1 MKKRILSTILSL
13 CMVLSLL
20 PARVLAQELTHLS
33 HAGWQDA
40 VPQSIAPQSIGPTEA
55 EVEND
60 LYEKMSAQV
69 SVITLISD
77 IELNGALR
85 IDYAVTIDL
94 NGHALKMSDIA
105 SGSVFVIEDDGHLTL
120 TDNNPGAQHKFT
132 PNADGLWVLDEIGGT
147 KTISGGIITG
157 GNGGGVLIEPG
168 GRLTMT
174 GGSIVGCQA
183 VSQMYDAGGGVMVE
197 CKTDPDNGIISNGTF
212 TMNGGAIIGCVARH
226 GGGVEIDGG
235 GEGEYGTFTMNG
247 GVIDSCVAID
257 GRGGGVLNDGIFIMG
272 KGGTIKNCK
281 AVKYDQYYLGSGV
294 SLGGDR
300 NILNGTIIS
309 GDVVDTQHIFV
320 NGPVT
325 IGADADIRANMISY
339 GHTIAL
345 DDGVSSATIYGKITN
360 DSYGGASCYADG
372 LVAVTYQV
380 DGEDYATQILRSG
393 GTATQPVAPTVPAD
407 HTFDGWYKDGTKWVD
422 TAPVTENLTLTGWLY
437 HPVKDESELTVAL
450 ANSSIDVI
458 RLMSDIKLA
467 NELQITNGRK
477 VILDLNGY
485 VLDLAGKYISVS
497 ALSATNRL
505 QNQLTIM
512 DSRPTAEHKF
522 KDDGTGLWVLNAGGD
537 KLVKGGV
544 ITGGKATYGGGAI
557 EVGFYGKLIMNG
569 GNIVGCSAGYFG
581 GAVNIINGTTFE
593 MNGGDIMGCKA
604 GYAGGAVCVGI
615 ESSPFGTFTMNGG
628 SIADCTAV
636 NGSGVYLYDKMNA
649 NGGVVGGTV
658 LLDADGVITGGGST
672 FSELIINNNAQA
684 RFSGVHSP
692 LGIVKEKPTGANGH
706 NYCTVTFTPDGG
718 NMPHTTRYFLQGRNI
733 SGEIKPDPRTG
744 YTFAGWYKADG
755 TVWNYASDK
764 VTGDITLYAKWT
776 PNIYTVTFD
785 STGGSEVITKTM
797 DVAYGE
803 QLGDMPVP
811 IRTGYFF
818 CGWYDAMVGGKCYS
832 GSDGKSTNQYDK
844 TENCTLYAQWKINQ
858 YTITFDTAGGSKID
872 SITQDYGTAITAPAN
887 PTREG
892 YTFISWDKKI
902 PATMPAEDITITAQ
916 WKDIE
921 KPTGGIRVGTSKWKT
936 FLNNI
941 TFGLFFKDTQT
952 VTITAADN
960 SGETVKIEYLLSA
973 KEYTKAEL
981 DGITFTA
988 YTALFGINPDNEYII
1003 YVRLTDKTGNTDYI
1017 CSDGIVLD
1025 SIAPVISGVENTKT
1039 YCTAQ
1044 TVTITEEYVDTV
1056 TVSGTAVTLDENK
1069 SFILSAADGEQKI
1082 VVTDKA
1088 GNTAEMTVTVND
1100 GHTFGKWESN
1110 GDGTHTHRC
1119 KISGCNGFETK
1130 ECSGGT
1136 ATCTEKAKCEV
1147 CHESYGDLDSNNH
1160 TDTAKWVKD
1169 AQGHEKKYICC
1180 GSVIVASEAHEWA
1193 NGVCRECGYECSHD
1207 DNDKNHI
1214 CDICGKTI
1222 SNHKDTDKNHIC
1234 DFCGKTISNHEDT
1247 DKNHICNYCGKV
1259 ITNHTGGKA
1268 TCKDKAICDYCG
1280 KAYGEL
1286 DPGNH
1291 ANLKHIPAK
1300 AATKDAEGNIEY
1312 WYCEGCDRYYS
1323 DAEALNGIVKG
1334 SILIMKL
1341 TDEPKSPKTC
1351 DNSSHMPWT
1360 ALLFIGG
1367 GVCAALTVKRRKVR
1381 STRR

>member
-1 MKKRILSTILSL
+1 
-13 CMVLSLL
+13 MVLSLL

>member
-360 DSYGGASCYADG
+360 DSYGGASC
-372 LVAVTYQV
+372 
-380 DGEDYATQILRSG
+380 
-393 GTATQPVAPTVPAD
+393 
-407 HTFDGWYKDGTKWVD
+407 
-422 TAPVTENLTLTGWLY
+422 
-437 HPVKDESELTVAL
+437 DESELTVAL

-706 NYCTVTFTPDGG
+706 NYCTVTFTPYGG

-1147 CHESYGDLDSNNH
+1147 CGES
-1160 TDTAKWVKD
+1160 
-1169 AQGHEKKYICC
+1169 
-1180 GSVIVASEAHEWA
+1180 
-1193 NGVCRECGYECSHD
+1193 
-1207 DNDKNHI
+1207 
-1214 CDICGKTI
+1214 
-1222 SNHKDTDKNHIC
+1222 
-1234 DFCGKTISNHEDT
+1234 
-1247 DKNHICNYCGKV
+1247 
-1259 ITNHTGGKA
+1259 
-1268 TCKDKAICDYCG
+1268 
-1280 KAYGEL
+1280 YGEL
-1286 DPGNH
+1286 DAGNH

-1341 TDEPKSPKTC
+1341 TDEPKSPKTG
-1351 DNSSHMPWT
+1351 DNSNRILWA